1 MNKQTLVEKG
11 LEYLQ
16 CEQEFLEDNI
26 NVLEEILSEYF
37 TCGTCSQIYKES
49 YKFIKGI
56 LKMLFIAMQK
66 QLNDIEDHL
75 EEFDNVD

>member
-1 MNKQTLVEKG
+1 MNKQKLIEKG

-37 TCGTCSQIYKES
+37 TCGQIYKES
-49 YKFIKGI
+49 YRFIKGI
-56 LKMLFIAMQK
+56 FKMLFIAMQK
-66 QLNDIEDHL
+66 QLNDIENHL